1 MGGAVNLLSHPV
13 IVGFVNA
20 AALLIIISQLGP
32 LMGIASDP
40 GLNPLER
47 LIELGA
53 AIEQLNPT
61 AVAIGLGCA
70 AGMWLIHRHLT
81 TMLAWVGINLPP
93 EHPISR
99 LGPLVVAS
107 AAIVAVWAGDLHTT
121 FDVAVIGE
129 IPGGLPAWTLPPFE
143 WQLWLDL
150 LPTSIMIALVS
161 FVESFSI
168 GTTLATRQRTRVN
181 SHQELIA
188 LGAANI
194 GAAFTGAYPVAGS
207 FTRSSVN
214 FQSGARTQVSSLV
227 CAVIIMLTLLFFTPL
242 FTLLP
247 HAALAAIVI
256 ISVLG
261 LIDFTSIRLHWK
273 VHRDDSITQLVT
285 LITVLAF
292 GVETGLI
299 TGVALSIA
307 LFVRRVSKPHIA
319 IVGRVRNSEHFRA
332 ARRHDVETF
341 AHVAAIRID
350 ESLFFANANQIE
362 NKLLKIIQRRPGTEH
377 VLLVCSAVNMID
389 VSGLEMLYR
398 INQNLKLMGITLH
411 LSEVKGPVMAQLEA
425 TDFIMTLHGSVFF
438 TTDQAM
444 CDLGE
449 RA

>member
-1 MGGAVNLLSHPV
+1 
-13 IVGFVNA
+13 
-20 AALLIIISQLGP
+20 
-32 LMGIASDP
+32 
-40 GLNPLER
+40 
-47 LIELGA
+47 
-53 AIEQLNPT
+53 
-61 AVAIGLGCA
+61 
-70 AGMWLIHRHLT
+70 
-81 TMLAWVGINLPP
+81 
-93 EHPISR
+93 
-99 LGPLVVAS
+99 
-107 AAIVAVWAGDLHTT
+107 
-121 FDVAVIGE
+121 
-129 IPGGLPAWTLPPFE
+129 
-143 WQLWLDL
+143 
-150 LPTSIMIALVS
+150 
-161 FVESFSI
+161 
-168 GTTLATRQRTRVN
+168 
-181 SHQELIA
+181 
-188 LGAANI
+188 
-194 GAAFTGAYPVAGS
+194 
-207 FTRSSVN
+207 
-214 FQSGARTQVSSLV
+214 
-227 CAVIIMLTLLFFTPL
+227 
-242 FTLLP
+242 
-247 HAALAAIVI
+247 
-256 ISVLG
+256 VLG